1 MRPTPLLLLLSLTA
15 CGAATPAAQPVDVPD
30 DASRPRDVA
39 MDDVAPP
46 DTPPLD
52 TAPLDVV
59 PSLDAAPL
67 DVVPSLD
74 AAPDAGSPP
83 RDARPDDRAAEPE
96 RSVRV
101 APGPTDDAELL
112 RLLPIGTTAAN
123 APRRVVLRLGPDDL
137 PSLREGDVLMAPA
150 EVQVTTACDVGQ
162 AGPACG
168 YGPQVAAQLILTG
181 DRDDRDPDGPESRA
195 LSDVMRTTVT
205 SAEHHATMAF
215 RAAAS
220 RATLT
225 GGFALPC
232 LADGRCHVNL
242 VMWAWDAQ
250 ARTGNADAL
259 LVGENE
265 GDYLANGVVQGD
277 KARIMAVRERDV
289 RAGDRVER
297 EATGGGA
304 VVMPLDAREVLIY
317 SLQVAG
323 DAGLARGEQ
332 YYVEARATV
341 RTTGRARFSTQL
353 FLARDPRATD
363 PRSLDGVIPGAISEH
378 NGGNCTPG
386 TSPCVTNRVAV
397 FRAGDDA
404 RGPVYIQ
411 LIARSAVPGG
421 GGGATVTVDRGDGW
435 LRATRYPASLY

>member
-1 MRPTPLLLLLSLTA
+1 MRPSIAALLLAA
-15 CGAATPAAQPVDVPD
+15 CDAAPPAAQTPDVP
-30 DASRPRDVA
+30 SEP
-39 MDDVAPP
+39 AP
-46 DTPPLD
+46 T
-52 TAPLDVV
+52 V
-59 PSLDAAPL
+59 DAAPL
-67 DVVPSLD
+67 DVAPLDIPPPDAAQPDDVPS
-74 AAPDAGSPP
+74 PDASPP
-83 RDARPDDRAAEPE
+83 QRDARPDDRAAEPE

-112 RLLPIGTTAAN
+112 RLLPIGTSAAS

-195 LSDVMRTTVT
+195 LSDVTRTTVT
-205 SAEHHATMAF
+205 SAEHHVTMAF
-215 RAAAS
+215 RAGAS
-220 RATLT
+220 RATLS

-250 ARTGNADAL
+250 ARPGGADAL

-277 KARIMAVRERDV
+277 KARIMAVRERNL
-289 RAGDRVER
+289 RADDRVER
-297 EATGGGA
+297 EVTGGGA
-304 VVMPLDAREVLIY
+304 VDMPLDARDVLIY
-317 SLQVAG
+317 SLPIAG
-323 DAGLARGEQ
+323 DAGFARGEQ
-332 YYVEARATV
+332 YYVEARAVV
-341 RTTGRARFSTQL
+341 RVTGRARFSTQL

-363 PRSLDGVIPGAISEH
+363 PRSLDGVFPGAISEH
-378 NGGNCTPG
+378 NGGNCTTG
-386 TSPCVTNRVAV
+386 TSPCTTNRVAV
-397 FRAGDDA
+397 FRASDDV
-404 RGPVYIQ
+404 RGPVYVQ

-421 GGGATVTVDRGDGW
+421 GSASVTVDRGGGW
-435 LRATRYPASLY
+435 LRATRYAASLY